1 MNTTDEQAST
11 ELRIGL
17 RSLLLAA
24 SILIILITLT
34 GILTRV
40 IPSGSYQW
48 IEHDGVTDVI
58 EGSFTYEETTQV
70 PFWRWFT
77 APVEVLWGPDAVT
90 IISIILFMCLISGAM
105 HVMNKGNI
113 LSYIITSIVNRF
125 SDRRMQMEAMII
137 LIFMLFGSVLGS
149 MEEVVVLVPILV
161 LLARSLGWDALTGL
175 GLSLGAIAF
184 GFASAISNPFTVGI
198 AQKIAGVPLFSGAL
212 YRILIFIVIY
222 LMYTTYV
229 VYYSKKHQNELNNG
243 QTLDASL
250 TFTDNTKNPH
260 MKKAV
265 LWFVTMMLTM
275 VVMIIVTS
283 NIEALSDLVLVVVM
297 LFFLL
302 AGLGSGLISGI
313 SVKDLFRYIWQG
325 ILNVAPGAILVL
337 MASSIKYIMAQ
348 AGIMDTILYMAS
360 QRIAGSGPISAVLMI
375 YLLVLIL
382 NFFISSGSA
391 KAFLI
396 IPIISPL
403 ADLVGLTRQTAILA
417 FIFGDGFSNIFYPT
431 NALLL
436 ICLSITGVSYGKW
449 FKWIW
454 KIELIIFLVSIGF
467 LLLAVGIGY

>member
-1 MNTTDEQAST
+1 MNTTEQQSST

-24 SILIILITLT
+24 VILLILIALT
-34 GILTRV
+34 GTLTRV
-40 IPSGSYQW
+40 IPSGSYQR
-48 IEHDGVTDVI
+48 IEVEGTTQVI
-58 EGSFTYEETTQV
+58 DGSFTYTETEHV
-70 PFWRWFT
+70 PVWRWFT
-77 APVEVLWGPDAVT
+77 APIEVLWGPDAVT

-125 SDRRMQMEAMII
+125 SDRRIQMESLII

-229 VYYSKKHQNELNNG
+229 VYYSRKHHDSLN
-243 QTLDASL
+243 TSIALDPSL
-250 TFTDNTKNPH
+250 NFEDTGNPR
-260 MKKAV
+260 MRKAV
-265 LWFVTMMLTM
+265 IWFVSMMITM

-283 NIEALSDLVLVVVM
+283 NIEALADLVLVVVM

-313 SVKDLFRYIWQG
+313 SIRDLFRYIWQG
-325 ILNVAPGAILVL
+325 IGNVAPGAILVL
-337 MASSIKYIMAQ
+337 MASSIKFIMAE
-348 AGIMDTILYMAS
+348 AGIMDTILFVAS
-360 QRIAGSGPISAVLMI
+360 GKIAGSGPISAVLMI
-375 YLLVLIL
+375 YLLVLVL

-403 ADLVGLTRQTAILA
+403 ADLVGLTRQSAILA
-417 FIFGDGFSNIFYPT
+417 FIFGDGFSNILYPT

-436 ICLSITGVSYGKW
+436 ICLSITGVSYGRW

-454 KIELIIFLVSIGF
+454 KIELLIFLVSIGF